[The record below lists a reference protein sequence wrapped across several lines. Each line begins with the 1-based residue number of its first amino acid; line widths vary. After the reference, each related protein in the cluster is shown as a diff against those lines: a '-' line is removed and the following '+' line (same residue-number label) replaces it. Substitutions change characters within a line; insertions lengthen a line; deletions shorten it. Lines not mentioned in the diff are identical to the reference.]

1 MSFDITIKGKEHQ
14 IKFNY
19 ALNFKANKKLA
30 SKDENGNSQNDG
42 AGILFVQVI
51 EKEDDALINLIQ
63 LVDSKATE
71 NDALDSIGDY
81 IGGLVEGG
89 LSQEEAYAKIFDDLK
104 DEMVASGF
112 FVTKI
117 RKYNESL
124 EKAVDYL
131 NNQKKEDN
139 QIQINELKKLVEKIK
154 KEIS

>member
-1 MSFDITIKGKEHQ
+1 MSFDITIKGKEQ
-14 IKFNY
+14 KIKFNY

-42 AGILFVQVI
+42 AGILFVQVL
-51 EKEDDALINLIQ
+51 EKEDDALVNLIQ

-117 RKYNESL
+117 RKYSESL
-124 EKAVDYL
+124 EKAIDYL
-131 NNQKKEDN
+131 SNQKKEDN

-154 KEIS
+154 KEI